1 VGTGEERRGLAS
13 PRFRRR
19 LIKGG
24 LLLAVVGA
32 GALVSIFFWNTAD
45 PVELPRSNR
54 PAQLYIP
61 QLPVT
66 FAASER
72 KQVIQIASRF
82 VKTAVKRDHSERAY
96 ELVGP
101 NLRNGTTR
109 QHWLDG
115 DIPVVPYPVDD
126 ARWKFDYSFAN
137 EIGLQVLVF
146 PDAASELRPMIFN
159 MSLKAVGSGKTRHW
173 LVDSWTP
180 RGGGGSSNAVKKSQ
194 GSPFDLGGTI
204 GPGEAAATSLSSSWL
219 VFPIVLLIFGALL
232 VPVTV
237 VGLERFLARRAQR
250 AYDAARLR
258 KTS

>member
-1 VGTGEERRGLAS
+1 MGKGEERHGLAS

-32 GALVSIFFWNTAD
+32 GALVSIFFWNTAE
-45 PVELPRSNR
+45 PVNLPRSNQ
-54 PAQLYIP
+54 PAQVYVA

-66 FAASER
+66 FAPSER

-180 RGGGGSSNAVKKSQ
+180 RGGGGGGASSAVNKSQ

-204 GPGEAAATSLSSSWL
+204 APGEPASTSLSSSWL

-232 VPVTV
+232 VPLTV
-237 VGLERFLARRAQR
+237 VGVERFRSRRAQR

-258 KTS
+258 

>member
-1 VGTGEERRGLAS
+1 MGRGEERRYLAS

-45 PVELPRSNR
+45 PVETPLSNR
-54 PAQLYIP
+54 PAQMYVP
-61 QLPVT
+61 ELPVI

-72 KQVIQIASRF
+72 KQVIQIAARF
-82 VKTAVKRDHSERAY
+82 VDTAVKREHSERAY

-109 QHWLDG
+109 KHWVEG

-126 ARWKFDYSFAN
+126 ARWKFDYSYSD

-146 PDAASELRPMIFN
+146 PVAASELRPMVFN
-159 MSLKAVGSGKTRHW
+159 MSLKAVGSGKARHW

-180 RGGGGSSNAVKKSQ
+180 RGGGGGRSSGAVNRSQ

-204 GPGEAAATSLSSSWL
+204 APTERAGARLSSGWL
-219 VFPIVLLIFGALL
+219 LFPIVILIFGALL
-232 VPVTV
+232 VPLAV
-237 VGLERFLARRAQR
+237 VGLERARSRRAQR
-250 AYDAARLR
+250 AYEAARLR
-258 KTS
+258 